1 MDTGF
6 FKWVWRFNALVLA
19 AAVTLM
25 LCVFVWEMTSSLRRS
40 LFQPQTT
47 NTLIT
52 PTIQTDETEDK
63 DQPNPAEV
71 RRYFSAPLEYSAG
84 SPYALPLRVEQEY
97 DNRGISKSSVGNTV
111 NYRIIDTE
119 TQTSRWLFPKGN
131 RLILD
136 SRPVTFRKQA
146 QPEQNLGMIL
156 SIVESDT
163 NGDGRLSRRDTMTL
177 YLVDSTWSEPAKIT
191 EGVISVLRIHPVS
204 PSQIDLIFNTDYGT
218 HAARIDA
225 ATGLIQSEQ
234 VITPQE

>member
-25 LCVFVWEMTSSLRRS
+25 LCVFIWEMTSSLRRS

-52 PTIQTDETEDK
+52 PTIQTDETEHK

-97 DNRGISKSSVGNTV
+97 DNRRISKSSVGNTV

-131 RLILD
+131 RFILD

-163 NGDGRLSRRDTMTL
+163 N
-177 YLVDSTWSEPAKIT
+177 
-191 EGVISVLRIHPVS
+191 
-204 PSQIDLIFNTDYGT
+204 
-218 HAARIDA
+218 
-225 ATGLIQSEQ
+225 
-234 VITPQE
+234 